1 MESAM
6 VDSKS
11 DGELGRR
18 PLPRGDRP
26 AHPALK
32 ANLLMAGVV
41 LLLILLAVSST
52 VTGR

>member
-1 MESAM
+1 MNEPESEHEPA
-6 VDSKS
+6 
-11 DGELGRR
+11 RR
-18 PLPRGDRP
+18 AALNRDRP

-52 VTGR
+52 VGGR

>member
-1 MESAM
+1 MN
-6 VDSKS
+6 DPKS
-11 DGELGRR
+11 EHELARR
-18 PLPRGDRP
+18 PAVDRDRP

-52 VTGR
+52 VGGR

>member
-1 MESAM
+1 M
-6 VDSKS
+6 VDPKS
-11 DGELGRR
+11 EQEVARR
-18 PLPRGDRP
+18 PTLNRDRP

-52 VTGR
+52 VGGR